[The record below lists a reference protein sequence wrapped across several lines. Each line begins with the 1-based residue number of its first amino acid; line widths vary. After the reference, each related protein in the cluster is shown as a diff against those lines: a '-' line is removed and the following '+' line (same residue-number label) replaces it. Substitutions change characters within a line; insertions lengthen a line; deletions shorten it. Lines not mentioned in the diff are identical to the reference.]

1 MVSGLRLQE
10 MIRGLG
16 AEKVEVHNSIDGLAV
31 VVPTPNGDLS
41 FTVHDSTEG
50 CYSIVDDNCGEL
62 SGDVVQTV
70 GGIAELARWL
80 ADPKIG

>member
-1 MVSGLRLQE
+1 MVSGLLLQE

-16 AEKVEVHNSIDGLAV
+16 AEKVEVHNGIEGLAV

-41 FTVHDSTEG
+41 FTVLDTTAG
-50 CYSIVDDNCGEL
+50 YSIVDDNCGEL

-70 GGIAELARWL
+70 GGVAELARWL